1 MLVSSDQ
8 IRSRFSSAMSSM
20 YRAEVPLYG
29 QLLDLVADVNRE
41 HPAGGGADASRIA
54 VERHGAIR
62 LGTAEELRTMR
73 RVLGVMGMEPVGY
86 YDLSVAGIPVHAT
99 AFRPVR
105 TAALEANPF
114 RLFTSLLRLEMIDDV
129 ALRARA
135 ADILSRRRIFSP
147 RLLALLSKHEADG
160 GLGEAD
166 AEAFVHEAVQTFRWH
181 EDAPISG
188 AEYEQLL
195 ATHGLVA
202 DIVGFKGPH
211 INHLTPRTL
220 DIDVAQA
227 EMRRRGIPAKAQI
240 EGPPARRCPILLRQT
255 SFKALEE
262 RVRFGSEGDRVEK
275 THTARFGEIEQ
286 RDQALT
292 RAGRALYDQLLAQS
306 RRTGEPEI
314 AFQAFPDDL
323 DEIRRQKLGFFR
335 YRLTQPGRESRDR
348 WHGEN
353 KAELDRWID
362 QGWVRAEPIV
372 YEDFLPVSAAGIFR
386 SNLGEDI
393 PTAATPA
400 IDRADRAAFEAALGV
415 KVLDEF
421 ELYAREEAD
430 SLAALQAALSAHTTQ
445 GDAAENT

>member
-1 MLVSSDQ
+1 M
-8 IRSRFSSAMSSM
+8 SAM

-62 LGTAEELRTMR
+62 LGTAEELSTMR

-181 EDAPISG
+181 EDASISA
-188 AEYEQLL
+188 AEYEQ
-195 ATHGLVA
+195 
-202 DIVGFKGPH
+202 
-211 INHLTPRTL
+211 
-220 DIDVAQA
+220 
-227 EMRRRGIPAKAQI
+227 
-240 EGPPARRCPILLRQT
+240 
-255 SFKALEE
+255 
-262 RVRFGSEGDRVEK
+262 
-275 THTARFGEIEQ
+275 
-286 RDQALT
+286 
-292 RAGRALYDQLLAQS
+292 
-306 RRTGEPEI
+306 
-314 AFQAFPDDL
+314 
-323 DEIRRQKLGFFR
+323 
-335 YRLTQPGRESRDR
+335 
-348 WHGEN
+348 
-353 KAELDRWID
+353 
-362 QGWVRAEPIV
+362 
-372 YEDFLPVSAAGIFR
+372 
-386 SNLGEDI
+386 
-393 PTAATPA
+393 
-400 IDRADRAAFEAALGV
+400 
-415 KVLDEF
+415 
-421 ELYAREEAD
+421 
-430 SLAALQAALSAHTTQ
+430 
-445 GDAAENT
+445 